1 MIYFQAPAVLQEF
14 FSSHKFAQ
22 RLLPDGSNQQV
33 NFTHQPLDMLHE
45 EIIRL
50 QLICLDKNRL
60 RKNAETGRMER
71 DSEVFTQASRFL
83 GFMGEDFAHNSVMDR
98 SMRKYDRYYKQVL
111 LIRRQLRKAGFL
123 ADYQNAGLAF
133 YSIDMKCEMHPDLHN
148 FKHIGEENF
157 LKALNDLACGK
168 KYTSLS
174 CAPQP
179 KTIAEEVKISKRHE
193 LSKEELHRQAKE
205 KIRLALLEK
214 HDDLF
219 LISSLEELSS
229 RKANSFKLKQD
240 LLDFV
245 LRVDQYI
252 DGLKLE
258 KNIKEV
264 LIDEDDD
271 DDDVGC

>member
-148 FKHIGEENF
+148 FKHFGEENF
-157 LKALNDLACGK
+157 LKACGK
-168 KYTSLS
+168 N
-174 CAPQP
+174 
-179 KTIAEEVKISKRHE
+179 I
-193 LSKEELHRQAKE
+193 QA
-205 KIRLALLEK
+205 
-214 HDDLF
+214 
-219 LISSLEELSS
+219 
-229 RKANSFKLKQD
+229 
-240 LLDFV
+240 
-245 LRVDQYI
+245 
-252 DGLKLE
+252 
-258 KNIKEV
+258 
-264 LIDEDDD
+264 
-271 DDDVGC
+271 